1 MNTGRTSKNITSLFS
16 DYNLELDL
24 KMFLSLHATNIKQQI
39 SMRKMPG
46 FDLETSMF
54 VIPYMDLNEEA
65 RENIFLP

>member
-1 MNTGRTSKNITSLFS
+1 
-16 DYNLELDL
+16 
-24 KMFLSLHATNIKQQI
+24 MFLSLHATNIKQQI